1 MHSWTGFIW
10 NQGFFKEIT
19 LSDYWIR
26 ILSRYEMTGLLHFL
40 QHPKKRHLPLFAGS
54 WTTRTKTSRNEFCS
68 TWKRAK
74 ILRPSWR
81 TWGRSGLLL
90 SWSFWKFFSMLG
102 FRHYCE
108 WFIILST
115 GGQDAPRHQHVH
127 LAGPRSQELQSTEEH
142 LLFWG
147 GFHFGLRTCQGQV
160 QPARLSKVS
169 NLRRTSF
176 ILCNCCLLK
185 APGFCFTLI
194 IGTQYSSPNVMS
206 LY

>member
-1 MHSWTGFIW
+1 MNNEDQNKS
-10 NQGFFKEIT
+10 E
-19 LSDYWIR
+19 R
-26 ILSRYEMTGLLHFL
+26 VLLNL
-40 QHPKKRHLPLFAGS
+40 
-54 WTTRTKTSRNEFCS
+54 KTSQNFEAVLADLGQVRLA
-68 TWKRAK
+68 TLMVILK
-74 ILRPSWR
+74 IP
-81 TWGRSGLLL
+81 
-90 SWSFWKFFSMLG
+90 KVEFFSMLG
-102 FRHYCE
+102 FRHYCVR
-108 WFIILST
+108 FIILST

-142 LLFWG
+142 LLFRG
-147 GFHFGLRTCQGQV
+147 GFHFGLGTCQGQV